1 MSLNRQKFAI
11 STIPIIHFVCVF
23 LTPQP
28 RKQFCI
34 SIVFIFYAKLF
45 ACVGE
50 YETRRESV
58 LWEMWK
64 WRITVFKSKKKN
76 LRIQKYP
83 DTCGRGLSLVFNES
97 ERFWN
102 SEMTSVYKPL
112 VRPEN
117 VQTEDMIDITPIHTA
132 LLAVHRK

>member
-1 MSLNRQKFAI
+1 MSLNHHNFAI
-11 STIPIIHFVCVF
+11 STFPIIHFVCVF
-23 LTPQP
+23 LAPQP

-34 SIVFIFYAKLF
+34 SIVFIFYAKRF

-50 YETRRESV
+50 QETRKQSV

-64 WRITVFKSKKKN
+64 WRITFFKSKMKN

-83 DTCGRGLSLVFNES
+83 DTCGRGLSFVFNES

-102 SEMTSVYKPL
+102 SEIASVYKPL

-117 VQTEDMIDITPIHTA
+117 VQTEDMINITPIATA
-132 LLAVHRK
+132 LLAVNRK

>member
-1 MSLNRQKFAI
+1 MPCRVGEFVPMSLNRQKFAI
-11 STIPIIHFVCVF
+11 STFPIIHFVYVF
-23 LTPQP
+23 LAPQP

-50 YETRRESV
+50 YETRRQSV

-76 LRIQKYP
+76 LQIQKYP
-83 DTCGRGLSLVFNES
+83 DTCERGLSLSLFS
-97 ERFWN
+97 
-102 SEMTSVYKPL
+102 MK
-112 VRPEN
+112 VRDFGT
-117 VQTEDMIDITPIHTA
+117 Q
-132 LLAVHRK
+132 K

>member
-34 SIVFIFYAKLF
+34 SIVLIFYAKLF

-83 DTCGRGLSLVFNES
+83 DACGRGLSLVFNES

-117 VQTEDMIDITPIHTA
+117 VQTEDMIDIAPISTT
-132 LLAVHRK
+132 LLAIQRK